1 MSKTVSFVIL
11 IVLVGLVLACAVS
24 APEILSDKNSFMK
37 NFVGPEFLG
46 VLGVI
51 LAITLASSAQLHLEF
66 NKIEERFKAHGLTK
80 TRASVRQDTYA
91 LIVLFAFGIALA
103 VFKSLLASEAW
114 AQTIFNGF
122 AIIVVVANVLL
133 LLDLTRTTFAIPP
146 IFHEDDGDD
155 PNQGGSSDTQSHQG
169 TGPKKRP

>member
-51 LAITLASSAQLHLEF
+51 SRYHACVFRPIAS
-66 NKIEERFKAHGLTK
+66 
-80 TRASVRQDTYA
+80 
-91 LIVLFAFGIALA
+91 
-103 VFKSLLASEAW
+103 
-114 AQTIFNGF
+114 
-122 AIIVVVANVLL
+122 
-133 LLDLTRTTFAIPP
+133 
-146 IFHEDDGDD
+146 
-155 PNQGGSSDTQSHQG
+155 
-169 TGPKKRP
+169 